1 MEHRKRLYWVI
12 FLGLAGVIAIIPEYF
27 FTEESASM
35 PVQTRADFSPQE
47 QGQLATLRSGQKSVS
62 MRKQEGSIRREK
74 QAVETSTDLFAPHSW
89 YVAPPRVPVAVVPV
103 YSPPPRRPVAPPL
116 PFRFIGKLDDSQ
128 KMLVFLQRGEEVH
141 VVSVGDV
148 IDGTYRVDG
157 VTDDRMTLV
166 YLPLQATQSL
176 NVGSKL

>member
-27 FTEESASM
+27 FTEESASL
-35 PVQTRADFSPQE
+35 PSEIRSDFSPQE
-47 QGQLATLRSGQKSVS
+47 QGQLAALRSSQELMS
-62 MRKQEGSIRREK
+62 MGK
-74 QAVETSTDLFAPHSW
+74 QAGRIRGDEQAVATNSDLFAPHNW
-89 YVAPPRVPVAVVPV
+89 YVAPPLAPVAVVSV
-103 YSPPPRRPVAPPL
+103 YSPPPRRPAAPPL

-128 KMLVFLQRGEEVH
+128 QMLVFLQRGENVH
-141 VVSVGDV
+141 VVRVGDV

-166 YLPLQATQSL
+166 YLPLQVTQSL